1 MSLVCSCHTML
12 YIVFRTYYK
21 TAILRYYR
29 THLLIFQWCRF
40 QGHLHAIENVD
51 IHCKISKKLLS
62 RVRNCV
68 CLSGI
73 FGCET
78 VLFYR
83 VRRPCTNAHRPKC
96 RALRRP
102 QSHAASGEHGIGLPR
117 HRDAGPSSSNHSS
130 ARCGVTFGR
139 PTQCSAVGIVA
150 VSRHRFAGENI
161 TPQWV

>member
-1 MSLVCSCHTML
+1 MPIPSPNRQHQSTEVTIS
-12 YIVFRTYYK
+12 
-21 TAILRYYR
+21 
-29 THLLIFQWCRF
+29 
-40 QGHLHAIENVD
+40 GNENVAEANKVWRQTRLQLQTG
-51 IHCKISKKLLS
+51 CRVASS

-68 CLSGI
+68 FLYSI

-83 VRRPCTNAHRPKC
+83 VTGPCINAHRPKC

-102 QSHAASGEHGIGLPR
+102 PSQAAPGEHGIRLPR

-130 ARCGVTFGR
+130 TRCGVTFGR
-139 PTQCSAVGIVA
+139 PTQRSAVGIVA
-150 VSRHRFAGENI
+150 VSCHRFTGETI